1 MTTNLIAHV
10 LHRETIEALVGARTF
25 ERGDRCFRAKR
36 VMKVVVDSGQLR
48 GTVRPSESGRADYAV
63 HVWTKEDGIAYRCTC
78 PVGAEGRFCKH
89 AVAIALAHLEQTEH
103 EATAILDR
111 VAMKLASMPHD
122 VFLMR
127 LAERARTDEH
137 LRTVLIELAQ

>member
-1 MTTNLIAHV
+1 MTSNLIAHV

-36 VMKVVVDSGQLR
+36 VLQVAVDAGQLR
-48 GTVRPSESGRADYAV
+48 GKVRPSESGRADYDV

-78 PVGAEGRFCKH
+78 PVGEEGRFCKH
-89 AVAIALAHLEQTEH
+89 AVAIALAHLEEMGRQTS
-103 EATAILDR
+103 AMLDR
-111 VAMKLASMPHD
+111 VVSQLVAMPREAL
-122 VFLMR
+122 LMR

-137 LRTVLIELAQ
+137 LRAVLIEIAQ

>member
-36 VMKVVVDSGQLR
+36 VLKVAVDTGQLR
-48 GTVRPSESGRADYAV
+48 GTVMPSESGRANYEV

-78 PVGAEGRFCKH
+78 PVGEEGRFCKH
-89 AVAIALAHLEQTEH
+89 AVAIALAHLDKIDR
-103 EATAILDR
+103 EASAMLDR
-111 VAMKLASMPHD
+111 VASRLASMPRE
-122 VFLMR
+122 VLLMK

-137 LRTVLIELAQ
+137 VRAVLLEIAQ

>member
-36 VMKVVVDSGQLR
+36 VLTVSVDTGQLR
-48 GTVRPSESGRADYAV
+48 GKVRPSESGRADYDV

-78 PVGAEGRFCKH
+78 PVGEEGRFCKH
-89 AVAIALAHLEQTEH
+89 AVAIALAHLDDAEREG
-103 EATAILDR
+103 AAMLDR
-111 VAMKLASMPHD
+111 VVSKLVAMPREAL
-122 VFLMR
+122 LMR

-137 LRTVLIELAQ
+137 LRSVLIEIAQ

>member
-36 VMKVVVDSGQLR
+36 VLSVAVDAGQLR
-48 GTVRPSESGRADYAV
+48 GKVRPSESGRADYEV
-63 HVWTKEDGIAYRCTC
+63 RVWTKEDGIAYRCSC
-78 PVGAEGRFCKH
+78 PVGEEGRFCKH
-89 AVAIALAHLEQTEH
+89 AVAIALAHLEQVER
-103 EATAILDR
+103 EAISVLDR
-111 VAMKLASMPHD
+111 IAMKLAALPHD
-122 VFLMR
+122 VFVMR

-137 LRTVLIELAQ
+137 LRAVLIDLAQ